1 MEGADV
7 KEGPAGADAE
17 WCGDH
22 DSDNDDDGDG
32 GSGGVGCC

>member
-7 KEGPAGADAE
+7 EEGPAGADAE

-22 DSDNDDDGDG
+22 DNNNDDG
-32 GSGGVGCC
+32 GGGVGCH